1 MQIFLAIVAAVAII
15 AVPGAM
21 IWSMVSYLR
30 TPPSKRTSGGSR
42 SSAVGAALQEL
53 DRLAARPSVEYTVEA
68 QRQQPRLDEQSAD

>member
-30 TPPSKRTSGGSR
+30 TPASKRPSGGSR

-53 DRLAARPSVEYTVEA
+53 DRLAARPSVKHTVEA
-68 QRQQPRLDEQSAD
+68 QRQQPRLDEQSND